1 MEWEESQILSQTE
14 SKLSQSWVRI
24 ESKGEEIE
32 SNGVKMESTW
42 SSNRIKRGRTG
53 VKWSRKWVK
62 WSQNGVK
69 MESKWSP
76 TECCLRKYE
85 IQYLIL
91 KCCLK
96 LKKCLRHQK
105 VQFEELWSLTSLLEK
120 AKKKI
125 HACYEVKRQVNER
138 WWCAKKVG
146 APSVDGIQSHKRALL
161 SLHAQETPQ
170 GSL

>member
-1 MEWEESQILSQTE
+1 ME
-14 SKLSQSWVRI
+14 SKWSQNGVNMEFESIQKGKNWSQM
-24 ESKGEEIE
+24 ESKM
-32 SNGVKMESTW
+32 SQMES
-42 SSNRIKRGRTG
+42 
-53 VKWSRKWVK
+53 K

-138 WWCAKKVG
+138 W
-146 APSVDGIQSHKRALL
+146 
-161 SLHAQETPQ
+161 
-170 GSL
+170 